1 MRGVTTLIL
10 CCLLSMSSLSQT
22 KWEKAD
28 KELSEKLNN
37 GDISYEEYFP
47 LSMTLTGK
55 LSDRI
60 SAYHKNK
67 SKILNPKN
75 EGLTIRFIPNEF
87 RVNEYG
93 GIYRKAILKNDS
105 NSTYIIPRIDATI
118 GNLNGFILINDK
130 WLPHGEYGTSSCG
143 NSYYDETL
151 GSYEQIEFELANGI
165 NVEGKIETKYKVTI
179 TIEGKVYESNEVTIN
194 LYENQYKRLTE

>member
-10 CCLLSMSSLSQT
+10 CCLLSISSLSQT

-37 GDISYEEYFP
+37 GEISYEEYFP
-47 LSMTLTGK
+47 LSMTLAGK
-55 LSDRI
+55 LSDRL

-67 SKILNPKN
+67 SKILNKY
-75 EGLTIRFIPNEF
+75 

-118 GNLNGFILINDK
+118 GNLNGFILIDDK
-130 WLPHGEYGTSSCG
+130 WLPHGEYGKSSCG

-165 NVEGKIETKYKVTI
+165 NVKGKIETKYKVTI